1 MTIGTPSNKPLKR
14 HNFCSGFAAVYKWD
28 HLCSVLHSACIIY
41 VTPANMHLYKTL
53 LSITAVIF
61 LAILRLTSLTC
72 SPFVYTRNAVCSEKL
87 AANDY
92 SPCGTMDLGEERGF
106 CEIQSADDLIAI
118 ESVARV
124 MIEETVSLWNEQNS
138 QCPLLL
144 TWFNF
149 NPSMDK

>member
-1 MTIGTPSNKPLKR
+1 
-14 HNFCSGFAAVYKWD
+14 
-28 HLCSVLHSACIIY
+28 
-41 VTPANMHLYKTL
+41 
-53 LSITAVIF
+53 
-61 LAILRLTSLTC
+61 
-72 SPFVYTRNAVCSEKL
+72 
-87 AANDY
+87 
-92 SPCGTMDLGEERGF
+92 MDLGEERGF

-138 QCPLLL
+138 QCTLLL